1 MPTPKKIP
9 TLLGILL
16 VIILVALISVMFEN
30 IVRQNAKA
38 SLSVEPTSVAVT
50 NVTDTMFTVAWITES
65 PATGVLTV
73 TGASEKKKTVFDDRD
88 IGYHSSMYTGK
99 LGKYITHSITF
110 RYANPGMNYEVVI
123 LSNGKPYTSQGVP
136 YQIRTPETL
145 ASPGNSLEPA
155 FGTVVTSEGQYA
167 QGALVYLTL
176 ENSQMLSTLVQSSGT
191 WLIPL
196 NLARIKDLSVYVTP
210 EERITE
216 TIFVRY
222 EGEQTT
228 ALSDTLND
236 APVPTMVIGKTYDFR
251 KTQAG
256 TGTNDLASSV
266 SHASSVLGQTTQR
279 QNGAFDI
286 IRPAQGASLATYTPL
301 IAGSGIPGKTVTL
314 TIGITSPIGGTAIV
328 GSDGIWRYTPPKPLA
343 PGKQSV
349 TATTTDEK
357 GKPVAF
363 THTFEIL
370 KSGTQVLGEATP
382 SATLEPT
389 PTSEPASP
397 SATSTP
403 VDLAGEPVPTSGTT
417 LPTLILF
424 LLGAGLLTGGF
435 VVKIL

>member
-1 MPTPKKIP
+1 MPMPKKIP

-16 VIILVALISVMFEN
+16 VIILVTLVSAVFEN

-38 SLSVEPTSVAVT
+38 SLSVEPTSVTVT
-50 NVTDTMFTVAWITES
+50 NVTDNMFTVTWLTES

-73 TGASEKKKTVFDDRD
+73 TGASQKKQTVFDDRD
-88 IGYHSSMYTGK
+88 IGYHSSTYTGR
-99 LGKYITHSITF
+99 LGKYITHSVTF
-110 RYANPGMNYEVVI
+110 RYAKPGMSYEVVI
-123 LSNGKPYTSQGVP
+123 LSSGKSYTNQGVP
-136 YQIRTPETL
+136 YQIQAPDTL
-145 ASPGNSLEPA
+145 VSSGNSLEPA
-155 FGTVVTSEGQYA
+155 FGTIVTSEGQYA

-196 NLARIKDLSVYVTP
+196 NLARTKDLSAYVTP

-266 SHASSVLGQTTQR
+266 SHTSSVLGQTTQR
-279 QNGAFDI
+279 QNNALDI
-286 IRPAQGASLATYTPL
+286 IKPAQGTYLPTYTPL

-343 PGKQSV
+343 PGQQSV
-349 TATTTDEK
+349 TATTTDEN
-357 GKPVAF
+357 GKPVAL

-382 SATLEPT
+382 SAILEPT
-389 PTSEPASP
+389 PTPESASP
-397 SATSTP
+397 SATP
-403 VDLAGEPVPTSGTT
+403 IDLAGEPVPTSGTT
-417 LPTLILF
+417 LPSLILF

-435 VVKIL
+435 VKRHS